1 MIQFGTQTSNKFANA
16 TVTLEEYTPPAKAFS
31 EASWEEIGEVLKTGS
46 TPPHWKVGDEKDVTI
61 GGNINETVTMV
72 IVGLNHDDKAD
83 GSGKAPITLGMKNL
97 MTTQKQMNKARSNIG
112 SFVATDMY
120 LWLQMEIFPNLPI
133 ELQKLVTPVAKKTT
147 AGSSSATIRT
157 DSMKLWLFSN
167 KELDGSY
174 SDEGTRYAYYTQ
186 NTSLVKRTSNGAGS
200 ANYWWLRSP
209 YTGTDSNFWCV
220 YSDGGVSTYAASSSY
235 GVCFGFAIDAPSESY
250 SIEHGEQGL
259 VVQPTGKYKET
270 VPLQSTY
277 PIMTMNNKR
286 IQKIRDDSGT
296 YKFIFEMPQ
305 SAVTLKYGNPEV

>member
-1 MIQFGTQTSNKFANA
+1 
-16 TVTLEEYTPPAKAFS
+16 
-31 EASWEEIGEVLKTGS
+31 
-46 TPPHWKVGDEKDVTI
+46 
-61 GGNINETVTMV
+61 MV

-120 LWLQMEIFPNLPI
+120 LWLQMEIFPNLPL
-133 ELQKLVTPVAKKTT
+133 ELQKLIIPVTKKTT
-147 AGSSSATIRT
+147 AGNSSTTIRT

-167 KELDGSY
+167 KELSGRY

-186 NTSLVKRTSNGAGS
+186 NTSLVKKISNGAGS
-200 ANYWWLRSP
+200 VSNWWLRSP
-209 YTGTDSNFWCV
+209 NTATDTYFRCV
-220 YSDGGVSTYAASSSY
+220 TSDGSISSNGGANNSY